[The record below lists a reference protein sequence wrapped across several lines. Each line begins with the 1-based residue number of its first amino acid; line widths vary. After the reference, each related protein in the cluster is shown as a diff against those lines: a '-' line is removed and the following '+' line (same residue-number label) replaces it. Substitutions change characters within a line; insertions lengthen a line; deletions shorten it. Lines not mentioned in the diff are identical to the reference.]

1 MIMSKVLPDN
11 GYLIGLNG
19 EIVPGDEESE
29 YIERYLPVFLLY
41 DTVRLAAKYLL
52 DISDNDKK
60 DKEPVETQQDW
71 GDLMIGLAAD
81 GRLFGLDV
89 QLLFDIGVSIF
100 NIILLVF
107 LIGVPIIL
115 IIFAIKYF
123 KQKNNYYKIK
133 TEFYKNHMNDRQ
145 D

>member
-19 EIVPGDEESE
+19 EIVPDDEESE

-60 DKEPVETQQDW
+60 DKEPVETQQD
-71 GDLMIGLAAD
+71 
-81 GRLFGLDV
+81 
-89 QLLFDIGVSIF
+89 
-100 NIILLVF
+100 
-107 LIGVPIIL
+107 
-115 IIFAIKYF
+115 
-123 KQKNNYYKIK
+123 
-133 TEFYKNHMNDRQ
+133 
-145 D
+145 

>member
-41 DTVRLAAKYLL
+41 DTVRLAVKYLL

-60 DKEPVETQQDW
+60 DKEPVEPEQD
-71 GDLMIGLAAD
+71 
-81 GRLFGLDV
+81 
-89 QLLFDIGVSIF
+89 
-100 NIILLVF
+100 
-107 LIGVPIIL
+107 
-115 IIFAIKYF
+115 
-123 KQKNNYYKIK
+123 
-133 TEFYKNHMNDRQ
+133 
-145 D
+145 